1 MAATLHPPPEA
12 KRPRRADVTNAGSG
26 GFGSPPPVTRG
37 WGGGDSGG
45 DGFHSEQRYKLAVWV
60 GIAGIVMFFAAI
72 SSAMVVSSARE
83 DWLHVKL
90 PPVLWLSSAVL
101 LASSLTFEAAKRAVR
116 GRGAKEVRKWI
127 TLTAILGVGFL
138 FAQLSGW
145 SQMLAQGVTMS
156 GQPSGA
162 FFYLLTA
169 AHGLHVLGGVCVLGY
184 VVTRVSIRRPWP
196 RPKAVVEA
204 AALYWHFMGVL
215 WLYIVVL
222 LLYLG

>member
-1 MAATLHPPPEA
+1 MGVTLHPSPEA
-12 KRPRRADVTNAGSG
+12 RRASRVDAPGVGSG
-26 GFGSPPPVTRG
+26 GFGAPPPVTRG

-60 GIAGIVMFFAAI
+60 GIAGIVMFFASI

-83 DWLHVKL
+83 DWQRVTL
-90 PPVLWLSSAVL
+90 PQVLWLSSAAL

-116 GRGAKEVRKWI
+116 RRGAKDVRKWV
-127 TLTAILGVGFL
+127 LFTALLGLGFL
-138 FAQLSGW
+138 VAQLSGW
-145 SQMLAQGVTMS
+145 SQLLSQGVVLR

-169 AHGLHVLGGVCVLGY
+169 THGLHVLGGLFVLGY

-204 AALYWHFMGVL
+204 AALYWHFMGAL
-215 WLYIVVL
+215 WVYIVGL

>member
-1 MAATLHPPPEA
+1 MAVTLHPPPEA
-12 KRPRRADVTNAGSG
+12 KRPARADIPDAGSG

-72 SSAMVVSSARE
+72 SSAMVVSSVRE
-83 DWLHVKL
+83 DWRRIDL
-90 PPVLWLSSAVL
+90 PPVLWLSSAL
-101 LASSLTFEAAKRAVR
+101 LLGSSLTFEAARRAVR
-116 GRGAKEVRKWI
+116 RRGAKDVRMWV
-127 TLTAILGVGFL
+127 LFTALLGIGFL

-145 SQMLAQGVTMS
+145 SQMLAQGVVLR

-169 AHGLHVLGGVCVLGY
+169 AHGLHIMGGICALGY
-184 VVTRVSIRRPWP
+184 IVTRVSIRRPWP

-204 AALYWHFMGVL
+204 AALYWHFMGAL
-215 WLYIVVL
+215 WLYIVGL
-222 LLYLG
+222 LAYLG

>member
-1 MAATLHPPPEA
+1 MAVTLHPPSPV
-12 KRPRRADVTNAGSG
+12 KRPAHADIPGVGSG

-45 DGFHSEQRYKLAVWV
+45 DGFHAEQRYKLAVWV

-72 SSAMVVSSARE
+72 SSAMVISSARE
-83 DWLHVKL
+83 DWKHITL
-90 PPVLWLSSAVL
+90 PPVLWLSSAAL
-101 LASSLTFEAAKRAVR
+101 LASSLTFEGAKRAVR
-116 GRGAKEVRKWI
+116 RRGAKEVRNWVL
-127 TLTAILGVGFL
+127 LTVLLGAAFL
-138 FAQLSGW
+138 AAQLAGW
-145 SQMLAQGVTMS
+145 SQMLAQGVVLR

-169 AHGLHVLGGVCVLGY
+169 AHGLHVLGGMSALVY
-184 VVTRVSIRRPWP
+184 VAMRVSIRRPWP

-204 AALYWHFMGVL
+204 AALYWHFMGAL

>member
-1 MAATLHPPPEA
+1 MAVTLHPPPEA
-12 KRPRRADVTNAGSG
+12 RRPTRVDARNAGSG
-26 GFGSPPPVTRG
+26 GFGSPPAETRG

-45 DGFHSEQRYKLAVWV
+45 DGYHSEQRYKLAVWV

-83 DWLHVKL
+83 DWRHVNL
-90 PPVLWLSSAVL
+90 PSVLWLSSAIL

-116 GRGAKEVRKWI
+116 RRGAKDVRKWV
-127 TLTAILGVGFL
+127 LFTALLGIGFL
-138 FAQLSGW
+138 IAQLSGW
-145 SQMLAQGVTMS
+145 SQLLSQGVVLR

-169 AHGLHVLGGVCVLGY
+169 AHGLHVLGGLCVLGY

-204 AALYWHFMGVL
+204 AALYWHFMGAL
-215 WLYIVVL
+215 WAYILVL

>member
-1 MAATLHPPPEA
+1 MAVTLQPPADA
-12 KRPRRADVTNAGSG
+12 KRPTRVDVRSTGSG
-26 GFGSPPPVTRG
+26 GFGSPPPDIRG

-72 SSAMVVSSARE
+72 SSAMVVSSVRE
-83 DWLHVKL
+83 DWRHVDL
-90 PPVLWLSSAVL
+90 PPVLWLSSAAL
-101 LASSLTFEAAKRAVR
+101 LVSSLTFEAAKRAVR
-116 GRGAKEVRKWI
+116 GRGAKDVRKWM
-127 TLTAILGVGFL
+127 LFTALLGVGFL
-138 FAQLSGW
+138 IGQLAGW
-145 SQMLAQGVTMS
+145 SQMLSQGVVLR

-169 AHGLHVLGGVCVLGY
+169 AHGMHVFGGLCVLGY
-184 VVTRVSIRRPWP
+184 VVMRVSIRRPWP
-196 RPKAVVEA
+196 HPKAVVEA

>member
-1 MAATLHPPPEA
+1 MAATLQPPSEA
-12 KRPRRADVTNAGSG
+12 KRPARVAARNAGSG
-26 GFGSPPPVTRG
+26 GFGSPPPETRG

-72 SSAMVVSSARE
+72 SSAMVVSSVRE
-83 DWLHVKL
+83 DWRHLNL
-90 PPVLWLSSAVL
+90 PPVLWLSSAAL
-101 LASSLTFEAAKRAVR
+101 LLSSLTFEAAKWAVR
-116 GRGAKEVRKWI
+116 GRGAKDVRKWV
-127 TLTAILGVGFL
+127 LFTALLGVGFL
-138 FAQLSGW
+138 IAQLSGW
-145 SQMLAQGVTMS
+145 SQMLAQGVVLR

-169 AHGLHVLGGVCVLGY
+169 AHGLHVLGGLCVLGY

-196 RPKAVVEA
+196 HPKAVVEA
-204 AALYWHFMGVL
+204 SALYWHFMGVL

>member
-1 MAATLHPPPEA
+1 MAVTLQPPADA
-12 KRPRRADVTNAGSG
+12 KRPTRVDVQSAGSG
-26 GFGSPPPVTRG
+26 GFGSPPPDTRG

-72 SSAMVVSSARE
+72 SSAMVVSSVRE
-83 DWLHVKL
+83 DWRHVDL
-90 PPVLWLSSAVL
+90 PPVLWLSSAAL
-101 LASSLTFEAAKRAVR
+101 LVSSLTFEAAKRAVR
-116 GRGAKEVRKWI
+116 GRGAKDVRKWI
-127 TLTAILGVGFL
+127 SFTALLGVGFL
-138 FAQLSGW
+138 IGQLSGW
-145 SQMLAQGVTMS
+145 SQMLSQGVVLR

-169 AHGLHVLGGVCVLGY
+169 AHGMHVFGGLCVLGY
-184 VVTRVSIRRPWP
+184 VVMRVSIRRPWP

>member
-1 MAATLHPPPEA
+1 MAVTLQPPADA
-12 KRPRRADVTNAGSG
+12 KRPTRVDVRSAGSG
-26 GFGSPPPVTRG
+26 GFGSPPPDTRG

-72 SSAMVVSSARE
+72 SSAMVVSSVRE
-83 DWLHVKL
+83 DWRHITL
-90 PPVLWLSSAVL
+90 PPVLWLSSGAL
-101 LASSLTFEAAKRAVR
+101 LLSSLTFEAAKRAVR
-116 GRGAKEVRKWI
+116 RRGAKDVRKWM
-127 TLTAILGVGFL
+127 LFTALLGVGFL
-138 FAQLSGW
+138 IGQFSGW
-145 SQMLAQGVTMS
+145 SQMLSQGVVLR

-169 AHGLHVLGGVCVLGY
+169 AHGLHVLGGLGVLGY
-184 VVTRVSIRRPWP
+184 VVMRVSIRRPWP

-204 AALYWHFMGVL
+204 AALYWHFIGVL

>member
-1 MAATLHPPPEA
+1 MAVTLHPPSEA
-12 KRPRRADVTNAGSG
+12 KRSTRVDVPNAGSG

-45 DGFHSEQRYKLAVWV
+45 DGYHSEQRYKLAVWV

-83 DWLHVKL
+83 DWQHITL
-90 PPVLWLSSAVL
+90 PSVLWLSSAAL

-116 GRGAKEVRKWI
+116 RRGAKDVRNWVLLT
-127 TLTAILGVGFL
+127 TLLGIGFL
-138 FAQLSGW
+138 AAQLSGW
-145 SQMLAQGVTMS
+145 SQLLAQGVVLR

-169 AHGLHVLGGVCVLGY
+169 AHGLHVMGGLGVLGY
-184 VVTRVSIRRPWP
+184 VATRVSIRRPWP

-204 AALYWHFMGVL
+204 AALYWHFMGAL

>member
-1 MAATLHPPPEA
+1 MGVTLHPSPEA
-12 KRPRRADVTNAGSG
+12 RRSARVDVPGVGSG
-26 GFGSPPPVTRG
+26 GFGAPPPVMRG

-83 DWLHVKL
+83 DWQHIDL
-90 PPVLWLSSAVL
+90 PSVLWLSSAVL
-101 LASSLTFEAAKRAVR
+101 LGSSLTFEAAKRAVR
-116 GRGAKEVRKWI
+116 RRGAKDVRRWV
-127 TLTAILGVGFL
+127 LFTALLGLGFL
-138 FAQLSGW
+138 VAQLSGW
-145 SQMLAQGVTMS
+145 SQLLAQGVVLR

-169 AHGLHVLGGVCVLGY
+169 AHGLHVLGGLVVLGY
-184 VVTRVSIRRPWP
+184 VATRVSIRRPWP

-204 AALYWHFMGVL
+204 AALYWHFMGAL
-215 WLYIVVL
+215 WLYILGL

>member
-1 MAATLHPPPEA
+1 MAVTLHPPQAA
-12 KRPRRADVTNAGSG
+12 KRSTGVDVPSAGSG
-26 GFGSPPPVTRG
+26 GFGSPPPATRG

-45 DGFHSEQRYKLAVWV
+45 DSFHSEQRYKLAVWV

-83 DWLHVKL
+83 DWQHVSL
-90 PPVLWLSSAVL
+90 PSILWLSTAIL
-101 LASSLTFEAAKRAVR
+101 FGSSLTFEAAKRAVR
-116 GRGAKEVRKWI
+116 RRGAKDVRKWV
-127 TLTAILGVGFL
+127 LVTALLGVGFL
-138 FAQLSGW
+138 VAQLSGW
-145 SQMLAQGVTMS
+145 TQLLSRGVVLR

-169 AHGLHVLGGVCVLGY
+169 AHGLHVLGGLGVLGY
-184 VVTRVSIRRPWP
+184 VATRVSIRRPWP

-215 WLYIVVL
+215 WLYILVL

>member
-1 MAATLHPPPEA
+1 MAVSLHPPSEA
-12 KRPRRADVTNAGSG
+12 KRSPRADIPGVAGG
-26 GFGSPPPVTRG
+26 GFGAPPPVTRG

-83 DWLHVKL
+83 DWRHISL
-90 PPVLWLSSAVL
+90 PSVLWLSSAVL
-101 LASSLTFEAAKRAVR
+101 LGSSLMFEAAKRAVR
-116 GRGAKEVRKWI
+116 RRGAKDVRRWV
-127 TLTAILGVGFL
+127 LFTALLGLGFL
-138 FAQLSGW
+138 VAQLSGW
-145 SQMLAQGVTMS
+145 SQLLAQGVVLR

-169 AHGLHVLGGVCVLGY
+169 AHGLHVLGGLFVLAY
-184 VVTRVSIRRPWP
+184 VATRVSISRPWP

-204 AALYWHFMGVL
+204 AALYWHFMGAL
-215 WLYIVVL
+215 WLYIVAL